1 MDSSRLLAR
10 LSDTLRHEIAPAVG
24 EEYPRTQ
31 AFMASV
37 ILERVSR
44 ELALESAHREAEEG
58 DMAELVTAL
67 GPLLG
72 EAPGPVRAAM
82 AEAESAGTVVALGPL
97 VESLHSWG
105 GDQPTVAAA
114 LAEIRPVL
122 RRDVDRRMEIA
133 R

>member
-44 ELALESAHREAEEG
+44 ELALESAHREAERR
-58 DMAELVTAL
+58 DVAELIATLGLVLASTPAAVGSAL
-67 GPLLG
+67 AEV
-72 EAPGPVRAAM
+72 EA
-82 AEAESAGTVVALGPL
+82 AGTVDAIGPL
-97 VESLHSWG
+97 VQSLHSWG
-105 GDQPTVAAA
+105 GDEPSVVAA

-122 RRDVDRRMEIA
+122 RRDIDRRMEIA